1 MRDLAALRREYAD
14 EGLTESDLD
23 PDPVAM
29 FRRWF
34 DEVDAAG
41 VHEPNAMVVATVSAD
56 GQPSSRMVLLKGVGD
71 DGFVFFT
78 NTASRKGEELAANP
92 RCSLLFPW
100 HPLERQV
107 RIDGTAEPLSHER
120 VTAYFDSRP
129 RGSRIGAH
137 ASHQSRPVA
146 GRAELQAA
154 YDELTARYDGLRCR
168 CPRSGA
174 ATWCGPRRSSSGRG
188 GPAGCTT
195 GSSTA
200 GRSRVTAMAG
210 GPRGSP
216 PDRAVCLRTTQRA
229 LSGTHRVL
237 EPNPLKRPVPR
248 RSVVAHGKGGGPRNE
263 FFKDA

>member
-1 MRDLAALRREYAD
+1 MQASPDDSPDDLASRIAGLRREYAD
-14 EGLTESDLD
+14 EGLVEADLD

-34 DEVDAAG
+34 DEVEAAG

-92 RCSLLFPW
+92 RCALLFPW

-107 RIDGTAEPLSHER
+107 RIDGTAEPLSQER

-129 RGSRIGAH
+129 RRSRIGAH

-146 GRAELQAA
+146 DRAELQAA
-154 YDELTARYDGLRCR
+154 YDALTAHYDG
-168 CPRSGA
+168 A
-174 ATWCGPRRSSSGRG
+174 D
-188 GPAGCTT
+188 
-195 GSSTA
+195 
-200 GRSRVTAMAG
+200 V
-210 GPRGSP
+210 
-216 PDRAVCLRTTQRA
+216 
-229 LSGTHRVL
+229 
-237 EPNPLKRPVPR
+237 PVPQEWGGYLVRPEAIEFWQGRPGRMHDRLVYR
-248 RSVVAHGKGGGPRNE
+248 RVGEAAGDGWRVERLAP
-263 FFKDA
+263 